1 MGWSVRR
8 SQART
13 RASQPSSSGP
23 SSDSRRCRGA
33 SSVALDG
40 PERPPDRDQCE
51 DRDQDPELRLDQRGH
66 DRVDGGPLRVV
77 APQLAQPQQQE
88 DDTDRVDLAPD
99 DAVEPADRVDD
110 RHERRDQRDLSPAAE
125 LEDHRPG
132 QPADGQ
138 VGQDRRHLDEAD
150 AHAADGLPDEP
161 QHPQHVEVAGGVVVE
176 EVALVEAVQALAGEV
191 ARPGLERAEI
201 HPETGSGEEVCDDES
216 EGKTEREDHEDR
228 ADGSLRPGHPRRRSC
243 ASLGPAG
250 CGASH
255 RERLLHER
263 GRWTGA

>member
-1 MGWSVRR
+1 MVCAPLPGPDAGEPAVVRG
-8 SQART
+8 T
-13 RASQPSSSGP
+13 G
-23 SSDSRRCRGA
+23 RRDFVRVEDI
-33 SSVALDG
+33 VALDR
-40 PERPPDRDQCE
+40 PECPPDRHRGQ
-51 DRDQDPELRLDQRGH
+51 DRDQDAELGLDQRGH
-66 DRVDGGPLRVV
+66 HRVDGRSLRMV
-77 APQLAQPQQQE
+77 APQLAQPE
-88 DDTDRVDLAPD
+88 EKEHHTDGVDLAPD
-99 DAVEPADRVDD
+99 HAVEPADRVDD
-110 RHERRDQRDLSPAAE
+110 GDECGDQRDLSAAAE

-138 VGQDRRHLDEAD
+138 VGEDRRHLDEAD
-150 AHAADGLPDEP
+150 ADPADDLPGQSE
-161 QHPQHVEVAGGVVVE
+161 HPQDVQIARGVVVE
-176 EVALVEAVQALAGEV
+176 EIALVEAVQALAGEIR
-191 ARPGLERAEI
+191 RPGAEGAEI
-201 HPETGSGEEVCDDES
+201 HPETGSGKEVCDDES

>member
-1 MGWSVRR
+1 MVGAPLPGADAGEPAVVRR
-8 SQART
+8 T
-13 RASQPSSSGP
+13 RPAFGHG
-23 SSDSRRCRGA
+23 SDVVRL
-33 SSVALDG
+33 LDR
-40 PERPPDRDQCE
+40 PERPPDRDQRQ

-66 DRVDGGPLRVV
+66 HGVDRRPLRVV
-77 APQLAQPQQQE
+77 APQLAQPQQEE

-110 RHERRDQRDLSPAAE
+110 RDERRGQRDVPPAAE
-125 LEDHRPG
+125 LEDHRPDE
-132 QPADGQ
+132 PADGQ
-138 VGQDRRHLDEAD
+138 VGEDRRHLDEGD
-150 AHAADGLPDEP
+150 TDPTDGLSDEP
-161 QHPQHVEVAGGVVVE
+161 QHPQHVQVAGRVVVE

-191 ARPGLERAEI
+191 RRPGAEGAEI
-201 HPETGSGEEVCDDES
+201 HPETRSGKEVCDDES

-250 CGASH
+250 RGASH